1 MKPQK
6 TIKRIKPK
14 SDSLRARA
22 LRELYEEAKAEFLAD
37 HRICDRCG
45 NVFKSLELHHSLGRA
60 GTLLI
65 DWRFFNALCSRC
77 HNTVHIAVKEAQKE
91 GWIGGPGQWN
101 TPPRDAFSDVL
112 EDSVI
117 NRMNQIGERIKAKVA
132 KKLNKEW
139 EARVRKA
146 EKKICH

>member
-22 LRELYEEAKAEFLAD
+22 LRELYEEVKADVLKKNPKCLLCPKKSSD
-37 HRICDRCG
+37 VHHRM
-45 NVFKSLELHHSLGRA
+45 GRA

-65 DWRFFNALCSRC
+65 DDRFLSAVCSRC
-77 HNTVHIAVKEAQKE
+77 HNSIHAFPRTAKEN
-91 GWIGGPGQWN
+91 GWMAGPGEWN

-132 KKLNKEW
+132 AKVTKEW

-146 EKKICH
+146 SKKKL